1 MTSSIWIPPNL
12 IPVLIGTICGA
23 KLMFSIPPAT
33 IVSASPNAIAWAA
46 IIMVFIPEEQTLL
59 TVVQGTVSGIPA
71 NIAACLAGA

>member
-1 MTSSIWIPPNL
+1 
-12 IPVLIGTICGA
+12 
-23 KLMFSIPPAT
+23 MFSIPPAT